1 MAVDPQVRELLA
13 GLDAAGGPRYIEMS
27 AVDGREWFANLRRP
41 LELPIGHVEDR
52 TIPGP
57 AGKLPVRLYTP
68 VGATAGA
75 LPALVFFHG
84 GGWVIGDLESHD
96 PVCRALANAS
106 GCKVIAVDY
115 RLAPEH
121 PWPAAPDDCFAA
133 VTWVVEQAESIGV
146 EGQHIAVGGDSAGGN
161 LAAAVTLRA
170 RAAQAPHIAFQ
181 LLIYPA
187 LDASMSLASIGE
199 NAEGY
204 FLEKAGMDWFY
215 GHYIPAGTDEK
226 NPDISP
232 MFCDDL
238 AGLPSAYIVTAGY
251 DPLRN
256 EGRDYA
262 DRLKNAGVPVTY
274 ANYPGMVHGFF
285 GFQATVDAAR
295 EAVQDAGQAIG
306 KALNRKMTVEAVDR
320 GRRT

>member
-1 MAVDPQVRELLA
+1 MAVDPQVRELLD

-41 LELPIGHVEDR
+41 SELPIGHVEDR

-68 VGATAGA
+68 VGATADV

-133 VTWVVEQAESIGV
+133 VKWVVEHAESIGV
-146 EGQHIAVGGDSAGGN
+146 EGQRIAVGGDSAGGN

-170 RAAQAPHIAFQ
+170 RAAHAPHISFQ

-187 LDASMSLASIGE
+187 LDAGMGSASTQE

-204 FLEKAGMDWFY
+204 FLEKAGMGWFY
-215 GHYIPAGTDEK
+215 GHYIPAGTDVRI
-226 NPDISP
+226 PDISP
-232 MFCDDL
+232 LYAGDL
-238 AGLPSAYIVTAGY
+238 AGLPDAHVVTAGY
-251 DPLRN
+251 DPLRD
-256 EGRDYA
+256 EGHDYA
-262 DRLKNAGVPVTY
+262 GKLKAAGVAVSY
-274 ANYPGMVHGFF
+274 ANYPGVVHGFF
-285 GFQATVDAAR
+285 GFQATVDVAR
-295 EAVQDAGQAIG
+295 EAIQIAGS
-306 KALNRKMTVEAVDR
+306 ALAEALR
-320 GRRT
+320 